1 MVELQATPPEL
12 LYKICSQFPPS
23 PPKNRGG
30 GLVGD
35 GGGRIDPD
43 PESCFNMLL
52 TSLVLLMA
60 SMMVPCLTVAHPHI
74 VVIIA
79 DDLGWND
86 VGFHGSDQI
95 PTPNIDALAYHGVIL
110 NRHYTMPTCTPSRTA
125 FLTGKYP
132 IRTGMQGFPIKAGEP
147 RGIPLEE
154 RLLPERLAQLGY
166 STHLVGKWHVGSHR
180 VDYTPTRRGFASHF
194 GYWNGYIGYFDHNI
208 QQGDGIVIFHHG
220 RNYSLKGLFF
230 LPISYYSSPV
240 ASLVLTDSSQLTSDS
255 QHLAHEGSPGPQNIH
270 KVQRREGRRGNS
282 GKKQETWENNLMGGL
297 DPVGEAAGAS
307 LGKIVGCRQGN
318 ADISYRERNFL
329 PRIAEGR
336 GDTEIGRGCGETHE
350 NGWRNIKR
358 EGGSEKKRAGHGT
371 GLPRFDDR
379 HITCNEDEK
388 RAHTHIH
395 MHSGWAERQPEGSHG
410 ELEPRPDEAGLRP
423 WLGALAPQLHRLPPG
438 SSVSSG
444 GPHRTVFDASVDK
457 CGGGGGGVVIAN
469 APYDREF
476 RGLDLHRDLDPALEN
491 RGQYA
496 TDVFTREAVDII
508 LSHDKARPLYLQ
520 VAHLAVHSGNDTL
533 RLEVPDVDANERR
546 FSYIT
551 NPRRRLFAGMLAR
564 LDESVGKIVE
574 AMAER
579 GILDNSILVFLSD
592 NGAQTFGL
600 HTNEG
605 SNWPLRG
612 LIKVFIR
619 IYGHP
624 QNPYPLSRGLGTTSS
639 TLMGAIDVPKP
650 CSDNRDVTTVV
661 WEALNQPLIE

>member
-1 MVELQATPPEL
+1 MIVFLIYENNSQAEFLLTLIIMVELQTTPLEL
-12 LYKICSQFPPS
+12 LYKICVQFPPS
-23 PPKNRGG
+23 PPKTEEEVWLAMVVG
-30 GLVGD
+30 GLAALLFIYLEPLSYLVVSDFLENTWLIYSPIVIRGVYISD
-35 GGGRIDPD
+35 HSPRRPECVKRIQT
-43 PESCFNMLL
+43 SKTCLL
-52 TSLVLLMA
+52 A
-60 SMMVPCLTVAHPHI
+60 VATK
-74 VVIIA
+74 
-79 DDLGWND
+79 GWND

-230 LPISYYSSPV
+230 RPISYYSSPV

-255 QHLAHEGSPGPQNIH
+255 QHL
-270 KVQRREGRRGNS
+270 
-282 GKKQETWENNLMGGL
+282 
-297 DPVGEAAGAS
+297 
-307 LGKIVGCRQGN
+307 
-318 ADISYRERNFL
+318 
-329 PRIAEGR
+329 GR
-336 GDTEIGRGCGETHE
+336 GDTEIGRGMET
-350 NGWRNIKR
+350 
-358 EGGSEKKRAGHGT
+358 
-371 GLPRFDDR
+371 
-379 HITCNEDEK
+379 
-388 RAHTHIH
+388 
-395 MHSGWAERQPEGSHG
+395 
-410 ELEPRPDEAGLRP
+410 
-423 WLGALAPQLHRLPPG
+423 
-438 SSVSSG
+438 
-444 GPHRTVFDASVDK
+444 
-457 CGGGGGGVVIAN
+457 GGGGVERHMKTVGGTSREKEGAKN
-469 APYDREF
+469 EGWTWNRSTPVRRPEF

-491 RGQYA
+491 KGQYA

-533 RLEVPDVDANERR
+533 RLEVPDVNANDRR

-612 LIKVFIR
+612 TAEDWEIEVRSQLGALTVVFLKLKERFGNQIHLCQDR
-619 IYGHP
+619 GLNPGHP
-624 QNPYPLSRGLGTTSS
+624 AQKSNTLPLDRQVTKRGLGTTSS

-650 CSDNRDVTTVV
+650 CSDKRDVTTVV